1 MFLRMPGGCLVVQR
15 GRRGIRLTRTRINSA
30 VAGVMIVLA
39 DMVRGTIEG
48 VRPLEEGEGM
58 LGKRW
63 DCSGSKD
70 NAEGSNDTGPNSFPK
85 QTSNPQQNQPNLGAR
100 NGPSNSAMHKDLRF
114 GAFEP
119 TSAPAK
125 IGSRVASFESSLPR
139 FLGKTPRTYN
149 GSEQSKSTLK
159 PLSLEE
165 YLVGAK
171 ATSTTLPTVHASTGA
186 GPAIAGMEEGTA
198 DGLGSPTCQP

>member
-1 MFLRMPGGCLVVQR
+1 MAGRGSKQAPLQRQSGQQAGQGNPPVAKPTATAAAQPGKFAPA
-15 GRRGIRLTRTRINSA
+15 TASA
-30 VAGVMIVLA
+30 QPGNTHVPAHA
-39 DMVRGTIEG
+39 E
-48 VRPLEEGEGM
+48 
-58 LGKRW
+58 
-63 DCSGSKD
+63 SGSKD